1 MESGIIEV
9 AITSILKHYNAHF
22 DRYQKIA
29 HLFFREICT
38 V

>member
-1 MESGIIEV
+1 MESGIIEG
-9 AITSILKHYNAHF
+9 AITSILEHYKAYF
-22 DRYQKIA
+22 DLLQKIA